1 MLVRTMITTVC
12 LAVLSVLGQNADE
25 GQMRNEPPRISR
37 NLNYGNWVGKRV
49 LMKEFMDQVGIGEEQ
64 AKKLKEELSQIDAR
78 SAKLEEEINKA
89 ALEQATIA
97 KDVLSQPGAS
107 VDAIME
113 KIEQIGKLRTEQA
126 KLTTLVLVAIRDN
139 LTEEQRKKAN
149 ELITAEGKKRM
160 KERMQRRER
169 EEHDRKGA
177 QQPPRPNMPK
187 GW

>member
-1 MLVRTMITTVC
+1 MLARVIVTIGC
-12 LAVLSVLGQNADE
+12 LAVLSASGQNPDNGNKRKEA
-25 GQMRNEPPRISR
+25 PRISR

-49 LMKEFMDQVGIGEEQ
+49 LTKDFMDQVGIGEEQ
-64 AKKLKEELSQIDAR
+64 AKKLKEELDNIDSR
-78 SAKLEEEINKA
+78 SSKLEEEINKA

-97 KDVLSQPGAS
+97 KEVLAQPGAS
-107 VDAIME
+107 IDGIME

-149 ELITAEGKKRM
+149 ELIADEGKKRM
-160 KERMQRRER
+160 KERMLRRER
-169 EEHDRKGA
+169 EDREHKGG
-177 QQPPRPNMPK
+177 QPPPRPELPK